1 MKKGFLQ
8 RTKKLT
14 GLFALGLATSFAL
27 AACGSTGQSDA
38 GSYSGSSSSGSAAT
52 NAGGGVDRIATV
64 SEKVLNI
71 RIDSEP
77 STLDPNNGLTDQY
90 GVIYSLVYEPLCRL
104 DENGEAKAALATDW
118 TVSDDGLTYTFQI
131 RDDNKWSNGAAST
144 AADFEYAI
152 KRIAKQESGTNWA
165 QLVFDIKGV
174 SAAYSGTASVDD
186 IGIHAEGNTLTVEL
200 ESAEAYFPRMLA
212 FSPYTP
218 VNQEYVESQNGAFG
232 TDVVIGSGPYYV
244 DSWSH
249 DDVVVLKKNP
259 YYWDVENT
267 EFDTINVYVIG
278 DANTA
283 TNMFLS
289 NELDAVDI
297 TGTQV
302 PSVEAAGY
310 QIQAYDSGRSVYLRL
325 NYTNKVLQ
333 NEKIRQALSSAID
346 RETLANNVLKDGS
359 AAATG
364 LVTNGIA
371 GANGKSFREI
381 AGNTLVYGYD
391 ESKAKDLFESGLAE
405 LGIEAKDIT
414 LNIIGKNTF
423 SDTGTILAALQEEFQ
438 NTFGITV
445 NVENVDKTTY
455 SSRSNEGDFDIL
467 LVAWGA
473 DWNDATTFLT
483 QFDNNRD
490 GSKPDQ
496 YNNDEFDALFDKAYN
511 DASADALTRAGYLV
525 DAEKILLEEAGT
537 IPIYFKGQYH
547 VVSDRIEGLI
557 TQSVIP
563 YEDFTQVKL
572 K

>member
-8 RTKKLT
+8 RTKKFT
-14 GLFALGLATSFAL
+14 GLALGLAASFAL
-27 AACGSTGQSDA
+27 AACGSTGQSGT
-38 GSYSGSSSSGSAAT
+38 GSYAGSSSTGAAST
-52 NAGGGVDRIATV
+52 NAVGNTGTVTTV

-131 RDDNKWSNGAAST
+131 RDDNKWSNGTAST

-174 SAAYSGTASVDD
+174 SAAYSGKASVDD

-244 DSWSH
+244 ESWSH

-325 NYTNKVLQ
+325 NYKNKVLQ

-346 RETLANNVLKDGS
+346 RETFANNVLKDGS
-359 AAATG
+359 VAATG

-391 ESKAKDLFESGLAE
+391 ETKAKELFASGLSE

-423 SDTGTILAALQEEFQ
+423 SDTATILAALQEEFQ

-496 YNNDEFDALFDKAYN
+496 YNNDEFDVLFDKAYN

>member
-8 RTKKLT
+8 RTKKFT
-14 GLFALGLATSFAL
+14 GLALGLAASFAL
-27 AACGSTGQSDA
+27 AACGSTGQSGT
-38 GSYSGSSSSGSAAT
+38 GSYAGSSSTGAAST
-52 NAGGGVDRIATV
+52 NAVGNTGTVTTV

-131 RDDNKWSNGAAST
+131 RDDNKWSNGTAST

-152 KRIAKQESGTNWA
+152 KRIARQESGTNWA

-174 SAAYSGTASVDD
+174 SAAYSGKASVDD
-186 IGIHAEGNTLTVEL
+186 IGIHAEGNALTVEL

-244 DSWSH
+244 ESWSH

-325 NYTNKVLQ
+325 NYKNKVLQ

-346 RETLANNVLKDGS
+346 RETFANNVLKDGS
-359 AAATG
+359 VAATG

-391 ESKAKDLFESGLAE
+391 ETKAKELFAAGLSE

-423 SDTGTILAALQEEFQ
+423 SDTATILAALQEEFQ

-496 YNNDEFDALFDKAYN
+496 YNNDEFDVLFDKAYN

-563 YEDFTQVKL
+563 YEDFTQVEL

>member
-1 MKKGFLQ
+1 MKKGFLR
-8 RTKKLT
+8 RTKKFT
-14 GLFALGLATSFAL
+14 GLALGLAASFAL
-27 AACGSTGQSDA
+27 AACGSTGQSGT
-38 GSYSGSSSSGSAAT
+38 GSYAGSSSTGAVST
-52 NAGGGVDRIATV
+52 NAVGNTGTVTTV

-131 RDDNKWSNGAAST
+131 RDDNKWSNGTAST

-174 SAAYSGTASVDD
+174 SAAYSGKASVDD

-244 DSWSH
+244 ESWSH

-325 NYTNKVLQ
+325 NYKNKVLQ

-346 RETLANNVLKDGS
+346 RETFANNVLKDGS
-359 AAATG
+359 VAATG

-391 ESKAKDLFESGLAE
+391 ENKAKELFAAGLSE

-423 SDTGTILAALQEEFQ
+423 SDTATILAALQEEFQ

-496 YNNDEFDALFDKAYN
+496 YNNDEFDVLFDKAYN

>member
-8 RTKKLT
+8 RTKKFT
-14 GLFALGLATSFAL
+14 GLALGLAASFVL
-27 AACGSTGQSDA
+27 AACGSTGQSGTD
-38 GSYSGSSSSGSAAT
+38 SYAGSSSTGAAST
-52 NAGGGVDRIATV
+52 NAVGNTGTVTTV

-131 RDDNKWSNGAAST
+131 RDDNKWSNGAPST

-174 SAAYSGTASVDD
+174 SAAYSGKASVDD

-244 DSWSH
+244 ESWSH

-310 QIQAYDSGRSVYLRL
+310 QIQSYDSGRSVYLRL

-359 AAATG
+359 VAATG

-381 AGNTLVYGYD
+381 AGNTLAYGYD
-391 ESKAKDLFESGLAE
+391 EAKAKELFAAGLAE

-490 GSKPDQ
+490 GSKPNQ

-511 DASADALTRAGYLV
+511 DAAADALTRAGYLV

>member
-8 RTKKLT
+8 RTKKFT
-14 GLFALGLATSFAL
+14 GLALGLAASFVL
-27 AACGSTGQSDA
+27 AACGSTGQSGTD
-38 GSYSGSSSSGSAAT
+38 SYAGSSSTGAAST
-52 NAGGGVDRIATV
+52 NAVGNTGTVTTV

-131 RDDNKWSNGAAST
+131 RDDNKWSNGAPST

-174 SAAYSGTASVDD
+174 SAAYSGKASVDD

-244 DSWSH
+244 ESWSH

-310 QIQAYDSGRSVYLRL
+310 QIQSYDSGRSVYLRL

-359 AAATG
+359 VAATG

-381 AGNTLVYGYD
+381 AGNTLAYGYD
-391 ESKAKDLFESGLAE
+391 EAKAKELFAAGLAE

-490 GSKPDQ
+490 GSKPNQ

-511 DASADALTRAGYLV
+511 DAAADALTRAGNLV
-525 DAEKILLEEAGT
+525 DAEKILLEE
-537 IPIYFKGQYH
+537 P
-547 VVSDRIEGLI
+547 
-557 TQSVIP
+557 
-563 YEDFTQVKL
+563 
-572 K
+572 